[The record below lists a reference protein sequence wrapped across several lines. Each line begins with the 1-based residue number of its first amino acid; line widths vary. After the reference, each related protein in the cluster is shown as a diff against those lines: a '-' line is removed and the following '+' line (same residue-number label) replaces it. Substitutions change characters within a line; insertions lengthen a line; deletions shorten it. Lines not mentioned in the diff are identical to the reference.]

1 MNASASP
8 QASFSL
14 SRILVIVIP
23 VGLILLGVVGYIRF
37 GDELGLTGSRI
48 PQIVTVEG
56 KVMMRGKPLSSGTVQ
71 TVFSDNPAL
80 MGGFASIASDGTF
93 KFETAIEGDIQEGL
107 HVGNHKVMVYNYLES
122 VGAAQGPLTTPTQYS
137 TAANTPLTIK
147 VTTSTPSTPLE
158 LTLEVDEDTPTEE
171 FIAEYKASL
180 EERREASAGM
190 AAGRPSGPP
199 VDNGGPQGAGGGGPG
214 RFDPAAFFD
223 EQDSDDNGILAGEEI
238 PERMKDRLEEIDTN
252 EDGEISK
259 EEFESA
265 PRPQRGGRGGPG
277 SGTSDG
283 DDADGDDADGE
294 SPASN

>member
-107 HVGNHKVMVYNYLES
+107 HVGNHKVMVYNL
-122 VGAAQGPLTTPTQYS
+122 
-137 TAANTPLTIK
+137 
-147 VTTSTPSTPLE
+147 
-158 LTLEVDEDTPTEE
+158 
-171 FIAEYKASL
+171 SL
-180 EERREASAGM
+180 
-190 AAGRPSGPP
+190 
-199 VDNGGPQGAGGGGPG
+199 
-214 RFDPAAFFD
+214 
-223 EQDSDDNGILAGEEI
+223 IHI
-238 PERMKDRLEEIDTN
+238 
-252 EDGEISK
+252 
-259 EEFESA
+259 
-265 PRPQRGGRGGPG
+265 
-277 SGTSDG
+277 
-283 DDADGDDADGE
+283 
-294 SPASN
+294 

>member
-80 MGGFASIASDGTF
+80 MGGFAKIASDGTF

-223 EQDSDDNGILAGEEI
+223 EQDSDGNGILAGEEI

-277 SGTSDG
+277 SGTP
-283 DDADGDDADGE
+283 DGDDADGE

>member
-283 DDADGDDADGE
+283 DDADGE